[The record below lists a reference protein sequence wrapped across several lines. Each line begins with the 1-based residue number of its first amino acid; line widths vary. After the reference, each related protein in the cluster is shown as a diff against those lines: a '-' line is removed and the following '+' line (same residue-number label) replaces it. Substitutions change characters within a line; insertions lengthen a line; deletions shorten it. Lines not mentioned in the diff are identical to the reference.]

1 MKILFVRPPRY
12 MWPFNSE
19 SSSFW
24 QPLGFA
30 SMAAVLREN
39 DFYVEIID
47 CLPLKIGWSTL
58 RRKIESKNFDVLC
71 VGDETAS
78 ANESIKL
85 TKFVKEIKP
94 KATTIGGG
102 YFFPYMENYSLN
114 KWNIDYLVRGEG
126 EQTLLELISWL
137 DSRKRI
143 SKDYLFSK
151 KNIGINSIDSIKGVI
166 HKKNREVRI
175 NKEREPIDI
184 NKLPI
189 PAYDLLPMELYGK
202 NSTNHRDFA
211 AIEHGRGCTGNCDF
225 CSINALY
232 SFKGKS
238 CYRTKSAEK
247 SFEETKVLVEKYR
260 RKTLNWAD
268 GTFNLDA
275 KWDSEYFQLLE
286 DNDVNVLHTAWM
298 RADCI
303 VRDEEKGIMKKM
315 VDNGLVQ
322 AVVGLERLD
331 DNDHEYLHTTRKE
344 YETCKKAF
352 AILKK
357 YKKVYTI
364 ATHIYGLPH
373 DSKKELK
380 QIRKFIYKGIVDFR
394 FILPFTPYPGTKLWE
409 KYKNKFQIDDFQ
421 SWNLHR
427 PVMGTAY
434 LSRDQLD
441 NWFKWCLFFRLIHIN
456 FYNKIFFER
465 DKRKRQIHVSLAMKL
480 IKALGRGVI
489 DSLRGQKVLEYGK
502 RPEWYDS

>member
-166 HKKNREVRI
+166 HKK
-175 NKEREPIDI
+175 
-184 NKLPI
+184 
-189 PAYDLLPMELYGK
+189 
-202 NSTNHRDFA
+202 
-211 AIEHGRGCTGNCDF
+211 
-225 CSINALY
+225 
-232 SFKGKS
+232 
-238 CYRTKSAEK
+238 
-247 SFEETKVLVEKYR
+247 
-260 RKTLNWAD
+260 
-268 GTFNLDA
+268 
-275 KWDSEYFQLLE
+275 
-286 DNDVNVLHTAWM
+286 
-298 RADCI
+298 
-303 VRDEEKGIMKKM
+303 
-315 VDNGLVQ
+315 
-322 AVVGLERLD
+322 
-331 DNDHEYLHTTRKE
+331 
-344 YETCKKAF
+344 
-352 AILKK
+352 
-357 YKKVYTI
+357 
-364 ATHIYGLPH
+364 
-373 DSKKELK
+373 
-380 QIRKFIYKGIVDFR
+380 
-394 FILPFTPYPGTKLWE
+394 
-409 KYKNKFQIDDFQ
+409 
-421 SWNLHR
+421 
-427 PVMGTAY
+427 
-434 LSRDQLD
+434 
-441 NWFKWCLFFRLIHIN
+441 
-456 FYNKIFFER
+456 
-465 DKRKRQIHVSLAMKL
+465 
-480 IKALGRGVI
+480 
-489 DSLRGQKVLEYGK
+489 
-502 RPEWYDS
+502 